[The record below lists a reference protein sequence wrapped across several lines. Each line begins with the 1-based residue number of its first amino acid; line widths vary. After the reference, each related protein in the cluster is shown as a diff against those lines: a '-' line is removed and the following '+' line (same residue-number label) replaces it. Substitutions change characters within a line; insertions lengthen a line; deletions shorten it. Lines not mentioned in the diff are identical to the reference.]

1 MQEMQTVSERAGS
14 LVEGDARVWR
24 SIGLASRMAEGRVRS
39 MPSVFQSAQWAQI
52 QPQVM
57 QSLHEAQVLPTPPS
71 FADRTSKRLT

>member
-1 MQEMQTVSERAGS
+1 MQTVSERAGS

-57 QSLHEAQVLPTPPS
+57 QSLHEAQVPPTPPS
-71 FADRTSKRLT
+71 FARVQASD